1 MHNTS
6 DIKTML
12 DDDIETA
19 IEILAYGII
28 LHQSDFGEKT
38 VQAYNSTGEYL
49 IKYRFDN
56 NRIIPEMLSRGLI
69 EELDE
74 LSDNAFRPK
83 TAIDLGDHGKF
94 YRAKLTS
101 EI

>member
-1 MHNTS
+1 MHNTL
-6 DIKTML
+6 DKKML
-12 DDDIETA
+12 DNDVETA

-28 LHQSDFGEKT
+28 LHQSDFGEKA
-38 VQAYNSTGEYL
+38 VHAYNSTGEYL

-56 NRIIPEMLSRGLI
+56 NRIIPEMLERGLI

-83 TAIDLGDHGKF
+83 TAIDPGDHGKF
-94 YRAKLTS
+94 YRTKPVT